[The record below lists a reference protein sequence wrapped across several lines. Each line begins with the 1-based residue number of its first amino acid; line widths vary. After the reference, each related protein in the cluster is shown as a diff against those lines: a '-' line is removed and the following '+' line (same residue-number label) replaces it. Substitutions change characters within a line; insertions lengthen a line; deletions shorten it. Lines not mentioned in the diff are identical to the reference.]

1 MSPELTKYYE
11 NRLSMMG
18 EEAWQDLM
26 DDVQAMLDSTNDITS
41 IQDEKTLHSRRG
53 EIRMMRWMLALKEN
67 SFNAFND
74 LKAED
79 EAT

>member
-41 IQDEKTLHSRRG
+41 IQDEKTLHYRRG
-53 EIRMMRWMLALKEN
+53 EIAMMRWMLALKEN